1 MEKKD
6 LQEKLANLRGQ
17 QKQVEANWA
26 KVQGAIEFCESL
38 LEDKPKE
45 KTEDKK

>member
-6 LQEKLANLRGQ
+6 LQEKLDNLRGQ
-17 QKQVEANWA
+17 QKQVEANWT
-26 KVQGAIEFCESL
+26 KIQGAIEFCESL

-45 KTEDKK
+45 KEDKK